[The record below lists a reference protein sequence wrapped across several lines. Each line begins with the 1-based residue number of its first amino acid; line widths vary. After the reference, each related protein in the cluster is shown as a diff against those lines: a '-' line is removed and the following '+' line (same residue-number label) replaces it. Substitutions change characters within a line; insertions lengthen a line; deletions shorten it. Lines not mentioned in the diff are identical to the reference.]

1 MTVHAARKEA
11 HAILDR
17 AGIVST
23 AIKARTVDF
32 SDLARCSRV
41 FVAVSLPTADGHRLT
56 APFDFAKWRATRDE
70 ANRAGFYIE
79 LAQSYENTNG
89 DLIVN

>member
-32 SDLARCSRV
+32 SDLAR
-41 FVAVSLPTADGHRLT
+41 
-56 APFDFAKWRATRDE
+56 
-70 ANRAGFYIE
+70 
-79 LAQSYENTNG
+79 
-89 DLIVN
+89 

>member
-1 MTVHAARKEA
+1 
-11 HAILDR
+11 
-17 AGIVST
+17 
-23 AIKARTVDF
+23 
-32 SDLARCSRV
+32 
-41 FVAVSLPTADGHRLT
+41 VAVSLPTADGHRVT